1 MKIKTTKGAT
11 HRPAP
16 LPEEERGLFHEAVKG
31 AQPLRAKRRVQHQ
44 PKPPPPLPLQT
55 LRDEQAALAESLSDW
70 ENPVETGDE
79 TSFLRAGL
87 SRQILKKL
95 RRVHWVVQDQLDL
108 HGQNREEA
116 RSSLVAF
123 LNTSI
128 KRGLRCVRIIHG
140 KGLGSKNRV
149 PVLKHKV
156 RGWLIKREEILA
168 FCEAPPVDGGSGV
181 LIVLLKGSGLRVEG

>member
-1 MKIKTTKGAT
+1 MKTRKDAAQG
-11 HRPAP
+11 PAP

-44 PKPPPPLPLQT
+44 PEPPPPLPLQT

-95 RRVHWVVQDQLDL
+95 RRGQWVIQGQLDL

-116 RSSLVAF
+116 RLSLVAF

-128 KRGLRCVRIIHG
+128 KHGLRCVRIIHG

-156 RGWLIKREEILA
+156 REWLTKREEILA

-181 LIVLLKGSGLRVEG
+181 LIVLLRSRG